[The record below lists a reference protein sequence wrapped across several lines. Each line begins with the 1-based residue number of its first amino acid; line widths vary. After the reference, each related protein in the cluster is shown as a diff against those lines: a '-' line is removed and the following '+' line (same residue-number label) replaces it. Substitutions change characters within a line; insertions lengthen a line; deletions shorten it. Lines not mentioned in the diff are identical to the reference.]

1 MNRKITL
8 YKIKDEIIF
17 EDSEDLLIE
26 AVERMK
32 VWIAEAHGIL
42 ADDVDVEVEV
52 IETEIELSGIDVTS
66 GGMFSWLDADYIL
79 YQGVK
84 CDLVIGS
91 DEHLDAI
98 NNGTIENYLI
108 FN

>member
-8 YKIKDEIIF
+8 FKIDNTVILEETKDLMI
-17 EDSEDLLIE
+17 D

-32 VWIAEAHGIL
+32 GWIAQAHGIL
-42 ADDVDVEVEV
+42 AEDVEVEIV
-52 IETEIELSGIDVTS
+52 ETEIELSGIDVTS

-79 YQGVK
+79 YKGVK
-84 CDLVIGS
+84 CTLILGS

-98 NNGTIENYLI
+98 NNGTVENYLK